1 MEAMKKT
8 TPGPEVPASYEAA
21 VQELEQ
27 LVTRMESNQL
37 PLQDLLMGYQRGQY
51 LLEFCR
57 GRLDE
62 VEQHLQ
68 RLDGEA
74 SDPKGPNA

>member
-1 MEAMKKT
+1 MEAMKKP

-27 LVTRMESNQL
+27 LVNRMESNQL
-37 PLQDLLMGYQRGQY
+37 PLQDLLLGYQRGQY

-62 VEQHLQ
+62 VEQHLL

-74 SDPKGPNA
+74 AEHKGPSE